1 MQMFIAALFIIASNS
16 KQPRHSSGG
25 EWQTAVSKCNRIIFI
40 NGKKKKGC
48 QASRSHGGN
57 LGAYCSVKEVCLNAY
72 NLKDKITD
80 VV

>member
-25 EWQTAVSKCNRIIFI
+25 EWQAAVSKYNRIIFI
-40 NGKKKKGC
+40 NGKKKGC

-72 NLKDKITD
+72 NLKGKITD